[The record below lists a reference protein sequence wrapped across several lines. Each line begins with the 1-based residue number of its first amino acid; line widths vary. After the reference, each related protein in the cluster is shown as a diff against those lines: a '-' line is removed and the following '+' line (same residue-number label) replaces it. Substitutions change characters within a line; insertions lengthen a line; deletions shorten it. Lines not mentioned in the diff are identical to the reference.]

1 MTTDGPRGTFTA
13 PLERLCGTPTI
24 ARGVMSR
31 DVRQG
36 AGVATAATAVAAGPA
51 LYVSPALASAPLNYL
66 FGYGDK
72 AYPVVALTWGVT
84 VIAAAVVAIV
94 TLLVAGAI
102 WRRPGLARQEPGTQV
117 ELRGPEG
124 GAAWIWIG
132 VGISSLVLLVSI
144 VWTMRVLAQV
154 TSPPTPAALT
164 IEVTG
169 TPMVVAGPLSERRS
183 VAHLHHR
190 QRNSHSHRRA
200 GAVQA
205 DRRRRDPFLLGARA
219 WPARPTPFPA
229 RPTRP
234 GWRRQQPGIYRGQ
247 CTEYCGVAARP
258 YGAARGRRAAG
269 RISRP
274 GGTISCSRPRRR
286 RTARSQRAAGFQH
299 ALRRLPCGARHRCG
313 GHARSRSQPSD
324 DAHNA
329 SRPARCRTIPP
340 ISTRWIS
347 DPQGVKPGSADA
359 DAGALARTSLPT
371 SRPIWRR

>member
-164 IEVTG
+164 VEVTG
-169 TPMVVAGPLSERRS
+169 
-183 VAHLHHR
+183 R
-190 QRNSHSHRRA
+190 QWWWQVRYLN
-200 GAVQA
+200 A
-205 DRRRRDPFLLGARA
+205 D
-219 WPARPTPFPA
+219 
-229 RPTRP
+229 PTRIFATANEIHIPTGVPVRFTLIGADVIYSFWVPALSGKTDTIP
-234 GWRRQQPGIYRGQ
+234 GQTNETWLEAKQPGIYHGQ
-247 CTEYCGVAARP
+247 CTEYCGVQHAHMGLLVVAEPPRQFKAWCDHQLQSP
-258 YGAARGRRAAG
+258 APTSGGQEAAG
-269 RISRP
+269 QLNFNMHCGSCHAVR
-274 GGTISCSRPRRR
+274 GTGASGILGPDLSHLMTRQ
-286 RTARSQRAAGFQH
+286 TLAAVT
-299 ALRRLPCGARHRCG
+299 LSNNPDNL
-313 GHARSRSQPSD
+313 
-324 DAHNA
+324 
-329 SRPARCRTIPP
+329 
-340 ISTRWIS
+340 TRWIS
-347 DPQGVKPGSADA
+347 DPQGIKPGTLMQKPELSAHELA
-359 DAGALARTSLPT
+359 DIQAYLKTLN
-371 SRPIWRR
+371 